1 MVGAMVTST
10 ALQELQAFRS
20 KLYGCCTRRRDAL
33 FELVDALLTADTIP
47 SLAYLSLEP
56 IHRRGWGSTYAA
68 LATGQVDAEPL
79 RTLLAR
85 HQLAGGQPIYAVD
98 VSTWPRCDAEAS
110 PERGFYYHPS
120 RHSAGQPI
128 VAGWAYQWIAQ
139 LGFARDSWTAP
150 VDARRLHPR
159 DNANQVAIT
168 QVRALVERLPAGQAP
183 LFVFDAGYDPVQLGQ
198 GLAGTGAAILV
209 RLRAGRCFYADPPPA
224 PRSDKGGRPR
234 RHGAKLDTNDPT
246 SWPAP
251 TAVQVSDDGQFG
263 TVTVAS
269 WRGCIPNS
277 SCTRPGGP
285 SNPGRSCGH
294 PGPRAG

>member
-1 MVGAMVTST
+1 MVTSA

-33 FELVDALLTADTIP
+33 FELVDALLTADSIP

-68 LATGQVDAEPL
+68 LATGQMYAEAL
-79 RTLLAR
+79 QTLLA
-85 HQLAGGQPIYAVD
+85 HQLPGGQPIYAVD

-150 VDARRLHPR
+150 VDARRLRPR
-159 DNANQVAIT
+159 DNANQVAVA
-168 QVRALVERLPAGQAP
+168 QVRALLQRLPASQAP

-209 RLRAGRCFYADPPPA
+209 RLRAGRCFYADPPPV
-224 PRSDKGGRPR
+224 PPGRVGRPR

-251 TAVQVSDDGQFG
+251 TVVHVSDDGQFG
-263 TVTVAS
+263 TVTGAH
-269 WRGCIPNS
+269 
-277 SCTRPGGP
+277 
-285 SNPGRSCGH
+285 H
-294 PGPRAG
+294 PLL